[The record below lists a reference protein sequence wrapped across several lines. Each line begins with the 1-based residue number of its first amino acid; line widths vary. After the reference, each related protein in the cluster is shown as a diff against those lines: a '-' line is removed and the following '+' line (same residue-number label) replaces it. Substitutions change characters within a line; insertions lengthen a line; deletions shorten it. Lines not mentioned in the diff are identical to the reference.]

1 MHVGRQPIYDTSL
14 DVMGHELL
22 FRAEE
27 SSREAG
33 PGVGDAATTIVIL
46 NTFTAF
52 GLDQL
57 VGDRLAFVN
66 VTRPFIVGTIP
77 MPFSPSAVVLEVVE
91 NVAIDPEVFDSVLQ
105 LAADGFAFALD
116 DFLWDQADR
125 VPLLPYASYVKV
137 DISQVATDNLGPTVA
152 RLRAYDALL
161 VAERV
166 ETAEDLQMCRDLGFD
181 RFQGYYLLRPETLS
195 AVTLRPEHLACIRL
209 LQRLADPTT
218 TIEGIELLVQRDAA
232 LTYRVLHA
240 ANAAA
245 IGLRRRLTS
254 VRDALVMLGTQ
265 RLRAWVILLVAAD
278 AGGGSPEQLIAAV
291 VRARTCE
298 LLAPAL
304 RLRAE
309 VAFTA
314 GLLSRLDV
322 VLGVSLP
329 DVLGGLSLS
338 DELAD
343 ALLASS
349 GPLGDLLTA
358 VRSYETGS
366 TTAAIPSA
374 PDLTDAYLAA
384 VAWATRAL
392 SDIQDASGRPAE
404 GPAGR

>member
-1 MHVGRQPIYDTSL
+1 MGRQPIYDTSL

-27 SSREAG
+27 SSQEAG
-33 PGVGDAATTIVIL
+33 PGMGDAATTTVIL

-66 VTRPFIVGTIP
+66 VTRPFILGTMP
-77 MPFSPSAVVLEVVE
+77 MPFSPSVVVLEVVE
-91 NVAIDPEVFDSVLQ
+91 NVAIDAEVHAGVLQ

-116 DFLWDQADR
+116 DFLWDQHDR

-137 DISQVATDNLGPTVA
+137 DISQVAPDELGPTVA
-152 RLRAYDALL
+152 RLGAYDALL

-166 ETAEDLQMCRDLGFD
+166 ETAEDLRMCQDLGFD
-181 RFQGYYLLRPETLS
+181 LFQGYYLLRPETLS
-195 AVTLRPEHLACIRL
+195 AVTLNPEHLACIKL
-209 LQRLADPTT
+209 LQKLADPAMTV
-218 TIEGIELLVQRDAA
+218 EGIELLVQRDAA

-245 IGLRRRLTS
+245 TGLRRRLTS

-278 AGGGSPEQLIAAV
+278 AGGGSPEQLTAAV

-298 LLAPAL
+298 ILAPTL
-304 RLRAE
+304 RLSAD

-322 VLGVSLP
+322 VLGVPLP
-329 DVLGGLSLS
+329 DVLGSLSLS
-338 DELAD
+338 DELGD
-343 ALLASS
+343 ALLRSS

-358 VRSYETGS
+358 VRSYEAGS
-366 TTAAIPSA
+366 TSPAIPST

-392 SDIQDASGRPAE
+392 ADLQDPQ
-404 GPAGR
+404 PVH